1 MEGNAPLLEVRQVTK
16 QFGSLRANDEI
27 DLVLEAGEI
36 HALLGEN
43 GAGKSTL
50 MKILYGMYVP
60 DAGAVLMDGQET
72 VLHPPAMAKSHGIRM
87 VFQNFKLIPA
97 LSVLENIALFAG
109 GADKRLSRSALRS
122 KVMDTA
128 ERYGITV
135 QPDASVWQ
143 LDLGERQRVEILK
156 ALMSDDVRVVIFDEP
171 TSVLTPQEVS
181 GFLETLVRLRA
192 SGIGVLLITH
202 KIPEVLAC
210 ADKVTVLRNGRIVG
224 RWENLAGVAGDDLV
238 EAMMGGERHPAE
250 SGGGAAT
257 PLSER
262 AVVRSGGDA
271 GPGIAMTPGV
281 GAAVLEVRDLTVLG
295 DHQAVAVTRANMV
308 IRAGTITGIAG
319 VAGNGQR
326 ELIEALFGLRPARA
340 GQILIEGTPLHKP
353 SARQFLERGV
363 HLISEDPLRE
373 SVVPGMTVLEH
384 MVLGTVSLRRKGWS
398 IDWQGTQSA
407 LGRAA
412 VTGTLRL
419 AAWDRLVQQ
428 LSGGNVQRVMLAR
441 ALAHK
446 PKVLLLSY
454 PTRGLDI
461 ATVRAVHQLLF
472 ELRDAGCAIVFLS
485 EDLGELFT
493 VSSALYVLSHRRL
506 FGPYAPHSTTPMA
519 VGAVMINGEESA

>member
-87 VFQNFKLIPA
+87 VFQNFTLIPA

-224 RWENLAGVAGDDLV
+224 RWENLAGVAGDDL
-238 EAMMGGERHPAE
+238 GGHD
-250 SGGGAAT
+250 GG
-257 PLSER
+257 
-262 AVVRSGGDA
+262 
-271 GPGIAMTPGV
+271 
-281 GAAVLEVRDLTVLG
+281 
-295 DHQAVAVTRANMV
+295 
-308 IRAGTITGIAG
+308 
-319 VAGNGQR
+319 
-326 ELIEALFGLRPARA
+326 
-340 GQILIEGTPLHKP
+340 
-353 SARQFLERGV
+353 
-363 HLISEDPLRE
+363 
-373 SVVPGMTVLEH
+373 
-384 MVLGTVSLRRKGWS
+384 
-398 IDWQGTQSA
+398 
-407 LGRAA
+407 
-412 VTGTLRL
+412 
-419 AAWDRLVQQ
+419 
-428 LSGGNVQRVMLAR
+428 
-441 ALAHK
+441 
-446 PKVLLLSY
+446 
-454 PTRGLDI
+454 
-461 ATVRAVHQLLF
+461 
-472 ELRDAGCAIVFLS
+472 
-485 EDLGELFT
+485 
-493 VSSALYVLSHRRL
+493 
-506 FGPYAPHSTTPMA
+506 
-519 VGAVMINGEESA
+519 